1 MIVAE
6 QGTDMDNFVHDI
18 PTKYY
23 FGKGSI
29 EHLPEALKQYGKTV
43 LLTYGGGSIKR
54 MGLYDTVVKMLTEH
68 DFTIIECSGV
78 EPNPRIETV
87 ARGAALCRRHHVDV
101 VLSVGGGSTLDCAK
115 AIACGAYYEGTDFWQ
130 MVLDGEECRKALPL
144 VDIITLAA
152 TGSEFNSGGV
162 ITNLA
167 TKQKIGAS
175 FTFPQVSI
183 ADPTYTF
190 TVPAYQTAAGSADI
204 MSHIMECYFN
214 RVTNADLSDA
224 MEEGILKSVIRNLPI
239 VLENPQDYEARA
251 NLLWDSSIACSGL
264 AAYGQ
269 RHTGWSCHALEHE
282 LSAFYDIT
290 HGVGLAILTPRWLEY
305 ILAKDSTVMPRI
317 AQFARNVWGIEEA
330 DDEKAARMGIRAL
343 HDFFKAMGIPMTLT
357 EVGIDDL
364 HFEDMARD
372 LDVMRGGLLKAYVPL
387 THDDVVAIYRMCL

>member
-1 MIVAE
+1 
-6 QGTDMDNFVHDI
+6 MDNFVHDI

-68 DFTIIECSGV
+68 DFTIVECSGV

-152 TGSEFNSGGV
+152 TGSEFDSGGV

-305 ILAKDSTVMPRI
+305 ILTKDSTVMPRI

-330 DDEKAARMGIRAL
+330 DDGKAARMGIRAL